1 MNAGR
6 TRPLREPARAA
17 SLLDRL
23 GSFVEVAS
31 GLSQPML
38 VTDQR
43 GTALWAN
50 ASFEALTGLSLAEL
64 LGGAPHEL
72 LHRPD
77 ADPML
82 VARLVEALRSGR
94 RFDETL
100 LNVSRTGRQYWAR
113 TELRPVQDEGG
124 TIEGHVVVQ
133 TDVTERLVAQAR
145 EATMSRVGDGLV
157 ACTAIEPAARVV
169 ADALTS
175 TSDVRAAQV
184 WVVEPGRE
192 QLRYLCGSAAD
203 DGAREWISIGAS
215 LSFARGTEWIV
226 GVGAPGVA
234 WGTQQPCMKTDF
246 WIPDQTGHFSRRAQA
261 AQRARIRTVCAVP
274 VLGPEG
280 VLAVIE
286 IGGSHNFPGHERLPS
301 LVERVAQQF
310 ASFLLRHQSA
320 LAFEAVFRRSPDALL
335 LLDEQGQVSR
345 GNARALELF
354 GPVQGLAAS
363 ALLDGIDPLLS
374 SAALPEDAAAIFE
387 RRGKK
392 LDGSEFSAEV
402 TAASATASGARWTI
416 VAVRDL
422 TERRHAEEELRRSLA
437 EKVTLI
443 QEVHHRVK
451 NNLQVLTGLLTL
463 QASRSDEAPVRS
475 ALDEATHRIRSMALV
490 HQLLYDGSDLAQI
503 ALRDYLLRL
512 SETLRASF
520 APDAEIRVEGGS
532 VVLPLEQA
540 IPCGLL
546 VNELL
551 TNAFKHGR
559 SADGKCRI
567 EARIEPTETGFALVV
582 SDQGPGLKPD
592 APRGRSMGQTLI
604 SALVRQLRGR
614 MTTSVNGGTVVRVEV
629 DDRPAARADGGPARP
644 A

>member
-1 MNAGR
+1 MSASR
-6 TRPLREPARAA
+6 TRSLREPEPAGA
-17 SLLDRL
+17 LLGRL
-23 GSFVEVAS
+23 GSFVEVAT
-31 GLSQPML
+31 GLTQPML
-38 VTDQR
+38 LTDER
-43 GTALWAN
+43 GNGVWAN
-50 ASFEALTGLSLAEL
+50 PSFEALRGVSVAEL
-64 LGGAPHEL
+64 AGGAPHEL
-72 LHRPD
+72 LHGPD
-77 ADPML
+77 TDPAL
-82 VARLVEALRSGR
+82 VTRLVGALRSGR
-94 RFDETL
+94 PFDETL
-100 LNVSRTGRQYWAR
+100 LCASRAGRQYWAR
-113 TELRPVQDEGG
+113 TELRSVRDEAGAL
-124 TIEGHVVVQ
+124 EGHVVVQ
-133 TDVTERLVAQAR
+133 TDVTERIVAQAR
-145 EATMSRVGDGLV
+145 EATMSRVAEGLV
-157 ACTAIEPAARVV
+157 PCTTIEQAARVV
-169 ADALTS
+169 ADALAS
-175 TSDVRAAQV
+175 TSDVRASQV

-192 QLRYLCGSAAD
+192 QLRYLCGAAAD
-203 DGAREWISIGAS
+203 DGAREWISIGAA

-246 WIPDQTGHFSRRAQA
+246 WVPDGTGHFSRRAQA

-345 GNARALELF
+345 CNARALELF
-354 GPVQGLAAS
+354 GPVQGLFAG
-363 ALLDGIDPLLS
+363 ALLDDLEPLLS
-374 SAALPEDAAAIFE
+374 SAALPEDAVAIFE
-387 RRGKK
+387 RRGRRV
-392 LDGSEFSAEV
+392 DGGEFFAEV
-402 TAASATASGARWTI
+402 TAASATASGSRLTI

-422 TERRHAEEELRRSLA
+422 TERRRAEEALRRSLA

-463 QASRSDEAPVRS
+463 QASRSDDAPVRS

-503 ALRDYLLRL
+503 ALRDYLVRL
-512 SETLRASF
+512 TDTLRASF

-532 VVLPLEQA
+532 VALPLEQA

-567 EARIEPTETGFALVV
+567 EARIEPTDKGFALVV
-582 SDQGPGLKPD
+582 RDQGPGFVPS
-592 APRGRSMGQTLI
+592 APGGGSMGQTLI
-604 SALVRQLRGR
+604 TALVRQLRGR
-614 MTTSVNGGTVVRVEV
+614 MTTSVNGGTEVRVEI
-629 DDRPAARADGGPARP
+629 DARPAARADATPAHP
-644 A
+644 T